1 MKRLILLTI
10 AICLQWK
17 YGQAQLQIFK
27 ETNQKGASANV
38 AANEIYTGK
47 KIPDKLDKQIASIT
61 LKKGYMATLAQNPNG
76 TGERFSFI
84 AAVSDLEVN
93 LNAKLKNNVSF
104 IRVLPIRN
112 VLKKGGGY
120 IDKKVIDSLNVS
132 WYYNWGPKSESTA
145 TSEFVPMAWGKKSAS
160 LENIPA
166 YAAKKEITHFLSF
179 NEPDGKDQSNIAVLD
194 AIEPYSNLL
203 GMGFRLG
210 SPATTEGQATKWLSE
225 FVDDTEAEELNV
237 DFIAIHW
244 YDWGGWLQNKQ
255 IEPDP
260 ERVFKRFKAYIDKI
274 YERYQKP
281 IWITEFNANRN
292 TTEATHLAFMKL
304 ALPYLESDARIER
317 YAYFFP
323 PALLPIK
330 DGKLTPIGK
339 VYQEF
344 KSTPSL
350 KANVT
355 Q

>member
-1 MKRLILLTI
+1 MKKLILLTLV
-10 AICLQWK
+10 ICFQIK
-17 YGQAQLQIFK
+17 YGQAQLQIYK
-27 ETNQKGASANV
+27 ESSQKGASATCAV
-38 AANEIYTGK
+38 GEIYTGK
-47 KIPDKLDKQIASIT
+47 SIPGKLNKQIASLT
-61 LKKGYMATLAQNPNG
+61 LKKGYMATLAQNLEG

-145 TSEFVPMAWGKKSAS
+145 ISEFVPMAWGKKSAGI
-160 LENIPA
+160 ENIDT
-166 YAAKKEITHFLSF
+166 YAAKKEITNFLSF
-179 NEPDGKDQSNIAVLD
+179 NEPDGKDQSNIPVIDAV
-194 AIEPYSNLL
+194 EPYSNLL
-203 GMGFRLG
+203 SMGFRMG
-210 SPATTEGQATKWLSE
+210 SPATTEGQATKWLSD
-225 FVDDTEAEELNV
+225 FYIATESEKLNI

-244 YDWGGWLQNKQ
+244 YDWGGWFQNKDL
-255 IEPDP
+255 EPDP

-292 TTEATHLAFMKL
+292 TSEATHLAFMKL
-304 ALPYLESDARIER
+304 ALPYLESDVRVER

-330 DGKLTPIGK
+330 DGKLTPIGNA
-339 VYQEF
+339 YQEF